1 VIDFG
6 GMAVGDPAY
15 DLTIAWTLFKS
26 ESRKIFH
33 KNLDLDDDTWNRAR
47 GRALWKAAIE
57 LVKPRSVISQK
68 ILMTVIRN
76 QPFILKYSSYVFA
89 S

>member
-57 LVKPRSVISQK
+57 LVKADGKNVVRAAEWKRVMNE
-68 ILMTVIRN
+68 IL
-76 QPFILKYSSYVFA
+76 L
-89 S
+89 